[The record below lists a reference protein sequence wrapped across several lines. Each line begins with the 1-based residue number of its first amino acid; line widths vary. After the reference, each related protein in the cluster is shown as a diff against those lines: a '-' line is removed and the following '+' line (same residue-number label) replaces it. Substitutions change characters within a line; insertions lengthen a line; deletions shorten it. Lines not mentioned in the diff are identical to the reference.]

1 VRRAAPAAAL
11 LLAAALA
18 GCGTSGDRDQARAV
32 TERFYAAVRSHDGR
46 AACTELSTDTIASL
60 EKQAS
65 RPCPKAVGDLR
76 LKGGKVVRAR
86 VYITN
91 AVVELTGGES
101 AFLGREPDGWKL
113 SAVGCRLDRA
123 KPRDRPAECEAQD

>member
-32 TERFYAAVRSHDGR
+32 TERFYAAVRSHHGR
-46 AACTELSTDTIASL
+46 AA
-60 EKQAS
+60 
-65 RPCPKAVGDLR
+65 CPKAVGDLR